1 MKRAA
6 VLALVALGAS
16 PAVAADDDF
25 AGASVVFARDASLWK
40 TDPKGKGP
48 ATELVALPGKASD
61 VRMIRSDAAGKVV
74 LFDLGGAWYWA
85 RPGAEVATPESLPCA
100 DAPARLTADARVVIC
115 SDAGGKAL
123 LIGLVTG
130 KVVHWPAPAAGA
142 RIITTDGTREL
153 LYADGDGVWAAPLKK
168 PEARRSLAPEAPLRG
183 FLAAPDGARAAAIT
197 PGHVYEKKQKIDAE
211 VLSGFALDGKASR
224 RMLHRDSSVIDWSWD
239 SKWLLVQLG
248 DEACIT
254 RATGGQYKCW
264 SGYRAQSL
272 APDGSFALLLG
283 KRKDS
288 DDATLSSLYRAELS
302 GAYTERPALVET
314 LVDGA
319 ALWLPAAAST
329 DR

>member
-6 VLALVALGAS
+6 ALAIVALCAS
-16 PAVAADDDF
+16 PARAGDDDF

-40 TDPKGKGP
+40 TDPQGKGP
-48 ATELVALPGKASD
+48 ASELVALPGSASD
-61 VRMIRSDAAGKVV
+61 VRMIRSDPAGKVI
-74 LFDLGGAWYWA
+74 LFDAAGTWYWA
-85 RPGAEVATPESLPCA
+85 RLGADVAKPEKLPCA
-100 DAPARLTADARVVIC
+100 DAPARLTPDARVVIC
-115 SDAGGKAL
+115 ADDDGKAL
-123 LIGLVTG
+123 LVGLVTD

-142 RIITTDGTREL
+142 RIVTTDGVREL
-153 LYADGDGVWAAPLKK
+153 IYADGDGIWAAPLKK
-168 PEARRSLAPEAPLRG
+168 PRERRALASEAPLRG
-183 FLAAPDGARAAAIT
+183 FVAAPDGARAAAIT
-197 PGHVYEKKQKIDAE
+197 DGHVYEKKQKVAAE
-211 VLSGFALDGKASR
+211 VLSGFALDGKAAR
-224 RMLHRDSSVIDWSWD
+224 RTLHRDSTVIDWSWD
-239 SKWLLVQLG
+239 SRWLLVQLG

-272 APDGSFALLLG
+272 APDGTWALVLG

-288 DDATLSSLYRAELS
+288 DDDTLSSLYRAELS

-319 ALWLPAAAST
+319 ALWLPASA